1 MAVKTAGRKGL
12 PVLGARDYQPTIYWY
27 VSLRCNLACKHCWVE
42 SSPNVDTSTDLSID
56 DMVAAVDNMATLEPE
71 GVILT
76 GGEPLLRPGIDRV
89 LRALADHDIPI
100 FIETNAMLVTD
111 ELLELTT
118 DIASAGKKVHF
129 SVSVDGG
136 TAETHDWCRGRGSF
150 EHTVTGMRKLRNV
163 DHLMDIQCV
172 VNRRN
177 WHSLRHLA
185 QLARELEVVYL
196 KFVLSSPVGR
206 ATRFTR
212 DLSIPFQD
220 TNAALQVLADAID
233 DYPGKVLIKVPPAM
247 IPPSLQ
253 DRFRGATGS
262 ACAVQNV
269 TSCSFPLLGVLPD
282 GSVTIC
288 AATRESGDASFGDI
302 RSVSLADIWQAESL
316 DTHRERYLD
325 ATLEGICADC
335 VFKQECRGACRA
347 YAFVET
353 GSFEGPYPICAEME
367 RQGHFPDAYRL
378 SRLDGLHKRLSTLQ
392 TSGTS

>member
-1 MAVKTAGRKGL
+1 MALKAPAMKGL
-12 PVLGARDYQPTIYWY
+12 PLLGPRNYRPTIYWY

-42 SSPNVDTSTDLSID
+42 SSPNVDTSTDLSNE
-56 DMVAAVDNMATLEPE
+56 DMVAAVDNMATLNPA

-76 GGEPLLRPGIDRV
+76 GGEPLLRPGIDQV
-89 LRALADHDIPI
+89 ISALADNDIPI

-111 ELLELTT
+111 KLLSLAN
-118 DIASAGKKVHF
+118 DIAAAGKKIHF

-136 TAETHDWCRGRGSF
+136 TVESHDWCRGKGSF
-150 EHTVTGMRKLRNV
+150 TSTVDGMRRLREA
-163 DHLMDIQCV
+163 DHLVDIQCV

-177 WHSLRHLA
+177 WQSLGQLA
-185 QLARELEVVYL
+185 ELARELEVVYL

-212 DLSIPFQD
+212 DLSIPFED

-253 DRFRGATGS
+253 DRFRGATAT
-262 ACAVQNV
+262 ACGVQNV

-288 AATRESGDASFGDI
+288 AATRESGDAFFGDI
-302 RSVSLADIWQAESL
+302 REVSLADIWQAESL
-316 DTHRERYLD
+316 DIHRERYLD
-325 ATLEGICADC
+325 AQLEGICADC

-353 GSFEGPYPICAEME
+353 GSFEGPYPICAEMD
-367 RQGHFPDAYRL
+367 RQGHFPEAYRL
-378 SRLDGLHKRLSTLQ
+378 SRLDGLHGRLRELQ
-392 TSGTS
+392 SSGA